1 MRAINLKLKAFGPF
15 RDEINIDFDKFGKDG
30 LFLISGQTGAGK
42 TSIFDAISYAL
53 FGMSSGGQRDER
65 MLQNTSSKE
74 KETTFVDLKFE
85 YKKEI
90 YQIYRDFVLKERK
103 KTKKI
108 DVVKSAWIKLPN
120 GDMIDGITNTNKYIE
135 TLLGINKEQYNQISM
150 LAQGDFMKLLKA
162 SSEKKKELFRDI
174 FQTQN
179 YDLLDKNIY
188 KKLKDSASILKTLST
203 TRDEIY
209 SNIKIYEQSKEEYI
223 KAKAIGIE
231 EVISFTKDINKQF
244 ENEKFSLNKDIEKYS
259 NKYDERKILV
269 EKVENFLDLKN
280 KIKINQKTLEDL
292 LPKYKKY
299 KNKYENLN
307 AIEDDKQKVIEEINS
322 IQKKLKLFDTL
333 ENIQKE
339 KKNIEFKI
347 DENKKK
353 LEDKIKNIDKLII
366 EKEEKKKYLLE
377 NKKAKTIQ
385 SEINIE
391 LRSNEDIRNEI
402 KLLIKNIS
410 EIERSFDKKSL
421 FEEKYYTKK
430 EEFYEKNNKFNT
442 LSDLYFES
450 QAGILASKL
459 EENAPCPVC
468 GSTDHPSIAKI
479 TNNAPTKEK
488 LELEKIELENIRS
501 EKENIQSEITRINAI
516 IQENI
521 KIKNDRFEKLD
532 IDENEI
538 FEYENQIISKI
549 EFLEKE
555 FKKLDEIISNIDK
568 YEKDIEDIDKS
579 ISNFNVQRENLTIYM
594 NVEKQN
600 LLNLEKREKEELS
613 KLDNLD
619 KEALDKNLKKL
630 DEEKN
635 KLNNDI
641 LDIKDKYQDY
651 STKFTSIKA
660 SIKTLEE
667 NLDPKYDI
675 DLQSVQSEILS
686 IKASLDDVRSKFNI
700 FDSNIRENVIQIN
713 KLNDIKKDFDIQLNL
728 YNDLKDLSET
738 LRGQLKGVKN
748 IKFET
753 FVQFRYFNEILN
765 ASNKRFYE
773 MTYGKYTLK
782 RKEDANNLN
791 EQTGLDF
798 EVFDHHNK
806 TRRNIN
812 TLSGGESFQAA
823 LSLALGLSDVVQ
835 KNAGGI
841 QLDSMFVDEGFGTL
855 DKETLS
861 KVMSTLSK
869 ISSSNKLIGIISHVE
884 TLKEQIDN
892 KIIVEKTLDG
902 YSIIRDIIY

>member
-188 KKLKDSASILKTLST
+188 KKLKDSASFLKTLST

-244 ENEKFSLNKDIEKYS
+244 ENEKFLLNKDIEKYS

-269 EKVENFLDLKN
+269 EKVENFLDIKN

-292 LPKYKKY
+292 LSKYEKY

-339 KKNIEFKI
+339 KKNIESKI
-347 DENKKK
+347 DENNKK
-353 LEDKIKNIDKLII
+353 LEDIIKNIDKLII

-391 LRSNEDIRNEI
+391 LRSNEDRRDEI

-410 EIERSFDKKSL
+410 EIERSYDKKSL
-421 FEEKYYTKK
+421 FEDRYHTKK
-430 EEFYEKNNKFNT
+430 EEFYEKNNIFNT

-468 GSTDHPSIAKI
+468 GSTNHPSIAKI

-501 EKENIQSEITRINAI
+501 EKEKIQSEITRINAI

-521 KIKNDRFEKLD
+521 KIKNDRLEKLN

-538 FEYENQIISKI
+538 FEYKNQIISRI
-549 EFLEKE
+549 EFLEKK
-555 FKKLDEIISNIDK
+555 FKKLDDIISNIDK
-568 YEKDIEDIDKS
+568 YEKDIEDIEKA
-579 ISNFNVQRENLTIYM
+579 ISNFNLQRENLTIYI

-619 KEALDKNLKKL
+619 KEALEKNLKKL

-641 LDIKDKYQDY
+641 LDIKGKYQDY

-675 DLQSVQSEILS
+675 DLQSIKIEILS
-686 IKASLDDVRSKFNI
+686 IKTSLDNVRSKFNI
-700 FDSNIRENVIQIN
+700 FDSNIRENAIQIN

-748 IKFET
+748 VKFET

-782 RKEDANNLN
+782 RKEEANNLN

-841 QLDSMFVDEGFGTL
+841 QLDSMYVDEGFGTL
-855 DKETLS
+855 DKDTLS

-884 TLKEQIDN
+884 TLKEQIDK
-892 KIIVEKTLDG
+892 KIILEKTLDG